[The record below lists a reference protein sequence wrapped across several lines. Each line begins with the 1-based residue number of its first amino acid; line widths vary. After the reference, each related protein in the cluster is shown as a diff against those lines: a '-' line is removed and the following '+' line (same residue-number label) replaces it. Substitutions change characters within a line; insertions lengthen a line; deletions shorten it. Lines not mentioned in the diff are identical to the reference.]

1 MAVYT
6 CLYIKGISKWNII
19 IFNFRKYKA
28 DIEKFVQHLIAKDQ
42 SDQDRLSVLN
52 IKVRD
57 YFGPFLSS

>member
-1 MAVYT
+1 MFV
-6 CLYIKGISKWNII
+6 YIKCIAKWNII

-28 DIEKFVQHLIAKDQ
+28 DIENFVQHLIAKDR

-57 YFGPFLSS
+57 YFGRFLSS